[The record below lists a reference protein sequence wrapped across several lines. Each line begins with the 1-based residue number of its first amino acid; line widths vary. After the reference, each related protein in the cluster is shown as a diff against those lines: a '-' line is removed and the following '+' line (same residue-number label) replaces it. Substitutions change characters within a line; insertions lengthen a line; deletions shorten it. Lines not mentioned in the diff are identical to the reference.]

1 MHNTRKHFLLSL
13 VDQCAVSGA
22 NFLTIALGAA
32 FLPIGEQGKLV
43 YTYTAYIAL
52 VLFNVSAF
60 FSTANIVRNEVNA
73 DDRYRYLLLSAQMFS
88 APLSSV
94 MLLLGLIVFQGALQ
108 WQVTAQETAL
118 LLAFLIFQQ
127 FADFYRRSGYVF
139 GWIGRS
145 AGQSMWLYGTRIAA
159 ILYFRP
165 ESLSGFLLAMSLPA
179 LPPALRGV
187 TEFIRDRGDYGD
199 ANRDIARFHQGLS
212 KWNVYGAPLRWAGL
226 HLPILLVGALHSL
239 EAAAILG
246 TLRAITTFANV
257 LLEMLETFVP
267 AWLSARLQKGE
278 KALRS
283 GSLALLGI
291 GALLWFGGAAAIAL
305 FGEALVLYVL
315 GAQYAEYT
323 LILHIVWLGN
333 GIYFASRAVGLHYRM
348 KQNSR
353 LEFLGLAIGVGALLL
368 SIPLIPLYGA
378 WGGAWCL
385 NIVQIAT
392 LASLLVYRLRYRIS
406 GRQQGRT
413 E

>member
-1 MHNTRKHFLLSL
+1 MRNTRKHFLLSL

-60 FSTANIVRNEVNA
+60 FSTANIVRNEV
-73 DDRYRYLLLSAQMFS
+73 DSDGRYRHLLLSAQMVS
-88 APLSSV
+88 APLSSLL
-94 MLLLGLIVFQGALQ
+94 LLLGLVVFQAALQ
-108 WQVTAQETAL
+108 WQVTLQETAL

-127 FADFYRRSGYVF
+127 FADFYRRAGYVF
-139 GWIGRS
+139 ERIGRS
-145 AGQSMWLYGTRIAA
+145 AVQSMWLYGIRIAA

-179 LPPALRGV
+179 LPLALRGLG
-187 TEFIRDRGDYGD
+187 ELIRDRDDYKD
-199 ANRDIARFHQGLS
+199 ANRDIARFHLGLS

-257 LLEMLETFVP
+257 LLELLETFVP
-267 AWLSARLQKGE
+267 AWLSAKLQKGE

-291 GALLWFGGAAAIAL
+291 GVLLWLGGAAAIAL
-305 FGEALVLYVL
+305 FGEALVLNML
-315 GAQYAEYT
+315 GTEYAEYT
-323 LILHIVWLGN
+323 LILHIIWLGN
-333 GIYFASRAVGLHYRM
+333 GIYFAGRAVGLHYRM

-353 LEFLGLAIGVGALLL
+353 LEFLGLGIGFGVLLP